1 MVIIQVLGYT
11 ISGPNY
17 TVQASLIFI
26 LLVLTLGK
34 AKGDWC
40 CLGRNNERSSR
51 NRSYSIPSGHGIIF
65 ESCVARSATSRRGHD
80 VQILRLCCPD
90 SHFFGLFY
98 YARARKYLGQQK
110 GTWFGWTFW
119 CFTIPADN
127 SDLTYYFQQSHVLIV
142 ITISSNRTEIY
153 KDYKLRRKA
162 SSGANRVI
170 IWYIYHCQVTFG
182 IWLLSSRH

>member
-98 YARARKYLGQQK
+98 LCSGPKVFGAAK
-110 GTWFGWTFW
+110 G
-119 CFTIPADN
+119 
-127 SDLTYYFQQSHVLIV
+127 DLVRMNFLVFYYTCRQFRFDI
-142 ITISSNRTEIY
+142 
-153 KDYKLRRKA
+153 
-162 SSGANRVI
+162 
-170 IWYIYHCQVTFG
+170 
-182 IWLLSSRH
+182 LLSAIACFNSYNNLIKQNWNLQGL